1 MLKLMYDELLSRFA
15 FNLNMRHYNMD
26 VLIWAREHGRGFHSS
41 THQLNLSMF
50 WSASRCVSGL

>member
-1 MLKLMYDELLSRFA
+1 MYDELLSRFA